1 LRTPGNRPVRK
12 EIVML
17 KFAFIALAG
26 GAALASA
33 AVSKLPQKPVYFD
46 AGQYSAALSQGA
58 RQWRLQPLAGDD
70 VEVIDRAC
78 MNRTHV
84 PVGVW
89 IVSRD
94 GDGHLQLLAPSSTIL
109 PTGYPQQIALRACGD
124 AGADTALQVPPVV
137 LGWIENNVNS
147 VLIDD

>member
-1 LRTPGNRPVRK
+1 
-12 EIVML
+12 ML
-17 KFAFIALAG
+17 KFAVIALASG
-26 GAALASA
+26 IALASA
-33 AVSKLPQKPVYFD
+33 TAAGRLPQKPVYFD
-46 AGQYSAALSQGA
+46 GGQYSAALSQGA

-89 IVSRD
+89 LVSRD
-94 GDGHLQLLAPSSTIL
+94 DAGHLQLLAPSSTIL
-109 PTGYPQQIALRACGD
+109 PTGYPPQIALHACGD
-124 AGADTALQVPPVV
+124 TGADTALQVPPVV

>member
-1 LRTPGNRPVRK
+1 
-12 EIVML
+12 ML
-17 KFAFIALAG
+17 KLTFTALAG
-26 GAALASA
+26 IALASA
-33 AVSKLPQKPVYFD
+33 AASTRLPQKPVYFD
-46 AGQYSAALSQGA
+46 GGQYSAALSQGA

-70 VEVIDRAC
+70 VDVIDRAC

-89 IVSRD
+89 LVVRD
-94 GDGHLQLLAPSSTIL
+94 GKGLQLLAPSSTIV

-124 AGADTALQVPPVV
+124 AGADAALQVPPVV
-137 LGWIENNVNS
+137 LGWIDGNVNS

>member
-1 LRTPGNRPVRK
+1 
-12 EIVML
+12 ML

-26 GAALASA
+26 GVALASA
-33 AVSKLPQKPVYFD
+33 AVSSRLPQKPVYFD
-46 AGQYSAALSQGA
+46 GGQYSATLFQGA
-58 RQWRLQPLAGDD
+58 RRWSLQPLAGDD
-70 VEVIDRAC
+70 VDVIDRAC

-89 IVSRD
+89 LVWHA

-109 PTGYPQQIALRACGD
+109 PTGFPQQIALRVCGD
-124 AGADTALQVPPVV
+124 AGADTALQVPAVV
-137 LGWIENNVNS
+137 LGWLETNVNS